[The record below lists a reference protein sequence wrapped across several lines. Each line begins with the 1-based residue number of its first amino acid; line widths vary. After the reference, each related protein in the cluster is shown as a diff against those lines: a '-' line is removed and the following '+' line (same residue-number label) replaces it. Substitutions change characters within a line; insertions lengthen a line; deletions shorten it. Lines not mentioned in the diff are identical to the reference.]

1 MSPISKVIANQQS
14 WIGFAPANGV
24 ANIANVQASEVA
36 SAVNLTPVTISI
48 TASTQGNT
56 IPTPTLDSLF
66 ETSVPGV
73 AQGTLTGDFYRDSNS
88 ALDVAWTALPRNTTG
103 FFLISR
109 FGGSGANFMPVAN
122 DKIEVWP
129 VVITARAG
137 SALTSNQA
145 QTFSCTAAVPSI
157 PNENGTVH

>member
-1 MSPISKVIANQQS
+1 MSKIIANQTS
-14 WIGFAPANGV
+14 WIGFSTNV
-24 ANIANVQASEVA
+24 ANVQAPTAAEVA
-36 SAVNLTPVTISI
+36 AALNLTPLTISV

-73 AQGTLTGDFYRDSNS
+73 AQGTFQGDFYRDSNVS
-88 ALDVAWTALPRNTTG
+88 LDIAWTALPRNTSG

-109 FGGSGANFMPVAN
+109 FGGKGANFMPVAN
-122 DKIEVWP
+122 DKIECWP
-129 VVITARAG
+129 VVVTARAG

-145 QTFSCTAAVPSI
+145 QTFSVTGAVPAI
-157 PNENGTVH
+157 PQENGTVGA

>member
-1 MSPISKVIANQQS
+1 MSKVIANQQS
-14 WIGFAPANGV
+14 WIGFATNV
-24 ANIANVQASEVA
+24 ANVLAPTAAEVSA
-36 SAVNLTPVTISI
+36 AVNLTPLTISV

-73 AQGTLTGDFYRDSNS
+73 AQGSLTGDFYRDSNNV
-88 ALDVAWTALPRNTTG
+88 LDLAWATLPRNTAG

-109 FGGSGANFMPVAN
+109 FGGKGADFMPIAN
-122 DKIEVWP
+122 DKIECWP
-129 VVITARAG
+129 VIVTARAA

-145 QTFSCTAAVPSI
+145 QTFNVTAAVPAI
-157 PNENGTVH
+157 PQENGTVAA